1 VSSGRKKTFFAAADS
16 LKHKLLIFLASTV
29 VVVVIIAQMGG
40 LLTSNRL
47 KLTSKTNFRKY
58 FPNEAP
64 SKACTVCNG
73 KAGQVT
79 LV

>member
-1 VSSGRKKTFFAAADS
+1 MTSGRKKTFFAAADS
-16 LKHKLLIFLASTV
+16 FKHKLLIFLASTV
-29 VVVVIIAQMGG
+29 VVVVVIIAEMGG
-40 LLTSNRL
+40 LLTSNTL
-47 KLTSKTNFRKY
+47 KLTSKTN